1 MNIDSNAASP
11 SPTPVQKPGGGPP
24 RLRAPDDA
32 PGGASFLSVLQAQ
45 AISAPEQAMAVADGA
60 AQSGQAGAGVSI
72 DDELAAQDLTG
83 DQHTDAA
90 LPAVAVPSAPALTPE
105 AGPTH
110 AHARRGQG
118 TDSAAAQP
126 AMQEADATAAADG
139 AVEPADADP
148 AHTAAL
154 KAANAA
160 SGKAGVV
167 PGEADAQAR
176 QQADEA
182 VATARD
188 NAGRAEPSAKE
199 SDAAQWRLL
208 AASPAGNPAA
218 AVGSMFEAG
227 LAGLRGGPGARLH
240 ERGTARSLASEAPG
254 VGFVAWSDAAP
265 GSSAPQAANPVHAP
279 TVAAPALPGALAQKL
294 HYWVAGG
301 VQSAE
306 LQLDSF
312 GGGAVDVRIAVK
324 GDEAFVEFR
333 SDQPQARKL
342 LLDAMPQLKD
352 LLAGEGLM
360 LSGGFVGGSA
370 QDTASGAGGRRD
382 RPWGVRAAQV
392 QVQEVSATPAAH
404 ARMLSDK
411 SVDLFV

>member
-1 MNIDSNAASP
+1 MNIDSNVASP
-11 SPTPVQKPGGGPP
+11 ALTPVQKPGGGSV
-24 RLRAPDDA
+24 RQRAPDDA
-32 PGGASFLSVLQAQ
+32 PGGASFLSLLQAQ
-45 AISAPEQAMAVADGA
+45 AIAAAEPAIAEADGA

-72 DDELAAQDLTG
+72 DDELAARDLTG
-83 DQHTDAA
+83 DPHTVAA
-90 LPAVAVPSAPALTPE
+90 LPAAVVPPAPTLPPQS
-105 AGPTH
+105 GPTH
-110 AHARRGQG
+110 AHARRGPG
-118 TDSAAAQP
+118 TDFAAAQP
-126 AMQEADATAAADG
+126 AMQADAAAAADG
-139 AVEPADADP
+139 AVELADTDP
-148 AHTAAL
+148 AHAAAL

-176 QQADEA
+176 QQAAEA
-182 VATARD
+182 LATARD
-188 NAGRAEPSAKE
+188 NVGRAEPSAKE
-199 SDAAQWRLL
+199 SDAAQWRSLV
-208 AASPAGNPAA
+208 ASPAGNPAA

-227 LAGLRGGPGARLH
+227 LAGLRGGPGARVH

-254 VGFVAWSDAAP
+254 LGFVAWSDAVP
-265 GSSAPQAANPVHAP
+265 GSSAPQAANPVYAP
-279 TVAAPALPGALAQKL
+279 TVAAAVLPAALAQKL

-306 LQLDSF
+306 LQLDFF

-342 LLDAMPQLKD
+342 LLDAMPHLKD
-352 LLAGEGLM
+352 LLAGEGLL

-370 QDTASGAGGRRD
+370 QDTGSGAGGRRD
-382 RPWGVRAAQV
+382 RPLGVRAAQD
-392 QVQEVSATPAAH
+392 QVQEVSAAPAAPP
-404 ARMLSDK
+404 RMVSGK